1 MRARRFAPVSPE
13 AWPGG
18 GVCCA
23 RFAGRT
29 SPGLPASRRRAPCGR
44 EAAAAGEDSP
54 RTGLQPGITNSP
66 SLSSRASPGG
76 GSSGSGSRE
85 PEPSRRPRPSPAA
98 PRPGARGER
107 ESPSRGRA
115 GGEDGRGTGLPGPAL
130 SARSGAGPGVRAPE
144 PAALLYVAP
153 AEARAPGEPGQALG
167 GDGRRFHD
175 PRRGGR

>member
-1 MRARRFAPVSPE
+1 MRARRFAPVSPA
-13 AWPGG
+13 AWSGG

-29 SPGLPASRRRAPCGR
+29 SPGLPAPGRRARCGR
-44 EAAAAGEDSP
+44 EAVAAATAGEDSP
-54 RTGLQPGITNSP
+54 KTGFQPGITNSP
-66 SLSSRASPGG
+66 LSSRASPGG
-76 GSSGSGSRE
+76 GSSGGGGGAAWE

-115 GGEDGRGTGLPGPAL
+115 GGEDGRGAGLPGPDL

-153 AEARAPGEPGQALG
+153 AEAGAPGEPGQALWG
-167 GDGRRFHD
+167 GGC
-175 PRRGGR
+175 

>member
-1 MRARRFAPVSPE
+1 MRARRFAPVSPA
-13 AWPGG
+13 AWSGG

-29 SPGLPASRRRAPCGR
+29 SPGLPAPGRRARCGR
-44 EAAAAGEDSP
+44 EAVAAATAGEDSP
-54 RTGLQPGITNSP
+54 KTGFQPGITNSP

-76 GSSGSGSRE
+76 GCSGGGGGAAWE

-115 GGEDGRGTGLPGPAL
+115 GGRRRWQRRRPPRP
-130 SARSGAGPGVRAPE
+130 RSLRSKWSWTRSSSPRAGRAPVRG
-144 PAALLYVAP
+144 PCRGRSSRG
-153 AEARAPGEPGQALG
+153 ARPSPL
-167 GDGRRFHD
+167 GRRLLT
-175 PRRGGR
+175 P